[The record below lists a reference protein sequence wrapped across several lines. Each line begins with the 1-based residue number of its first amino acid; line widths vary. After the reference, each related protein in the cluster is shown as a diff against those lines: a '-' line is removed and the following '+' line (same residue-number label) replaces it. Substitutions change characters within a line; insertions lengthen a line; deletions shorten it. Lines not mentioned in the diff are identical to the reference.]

1 MRTITTFS
9 DVERELEEFVP
20 TGPQTTN
27 YTLDT
32 IKRLMTFIGDPQNKI
47 KVIHVAGTSGKT
59 STAYYIAG
67 LLNAVGYTTGL
78 TVSPHINAIN
88 ERTQINMEPLPQDDY
103 CHDMAVF
110 LELVDASGLRPSHF
124 EVLVAFSYWVFAKR
138 KVDIAV
144 VEVGL
149 GGLLDGTN
157 VVSREDKVCVI
168 TDIGFDHEQI
178 LGDTLAK
185 IAAQKAGIIQ
195 QHNDVFMYEQSG
207 DVMDV
212 VRHTVKRKNATLHVA
227 PVEYDAAT
235 TALPVFQKRNFTLA
249 VSVVRFVLENV
260 NHERLTDAQL
270 ITASR
275 THIPGRMEVRRFKSK
290 TLILDGAHNE
300 QKIGALVGA
309 VRQQFPDTDMTL
321 LVSFGQNKQTSVEA
335 SLKLLRQLGSAII
348 ITKFSKGQ
356 DEARSG
362 MEPAELLVF
371 AERAGFTS
379 ITIEEELSS
388 ALELLEK
395 ATTEHG
401 LVVGSLYLIE
411 SVLPMVAER

>member
-9 DVERELEEFVP
+9 DAERELNQFVP

-32 IKRLMTFIGDPQNKI
+32 IKQLMSFIGNPQDQLR
-47 KVIHVAGTSGKT
+47 VIHVAGTSGKT

-78 TVSPHINAIN
+78 TVSPHITHIN
-88 ERTQINMEPLPQDDY
+88 ERTQIDMQPLPQDEY
-103 CHDMAVF
+103 CHDMAEF
-110 LELVDASGLRPSHF
+110 LELVDTSGLQPSHF
-124 EVLVAFSYWVFAKR
+124 ELLVAFSYWVFASH

-157 VVSREDKVCVI
+157 VVSRADKVCVI

-195 QHNDVFMYEQSG
+195 PKNDVFMYEQSAE
-207 DVMDV
+207 VMDV
-212 VRHTVKRKNATLHVA
+212 VRQTVETKQAHLRVVA
-227 PVEYDAAT
+227 PT
-235 TALPVFQKRNFTLA
+235 TIGHIEDIPSFQQRNFTLA
-249 VSVVRFVLENV
+249 SSVVTFVLERDGHV
-260 NHERLTDAQL
+260 QATDEQILSA
-270 ITASR
+270 AH
-275 THIPGRMEVRRFKSK
+275 THIPGRMEIIRYKDK
-290 TLILDGAHNE
+290 LLILDGAHNK
-300 QKIGALVGA
+300 QKISALVSA
-309 VRQQFPDTDMTL
+309 VKQQFPNADMTL
-321 LVSFGQNKQTSVEA
+321 LVSFGQNKQASVDA
-335 SLKLLRQLGSAII
+335 SLKSLRQLGSSII
-348 ITKFSKGQ
+348 ITKFNKGQ

-362 MEPAELLVF
+362 MEPSDLLIRAEH
-371 AERAGFTS
+371 AGFTA
-379 ITIEEELSS
+379 ITVEEDVPA
-388 ALELLEK
+388 ALELLVK
-395 ATTEHG
+395 AKSDVG

-411 SVLPMVAER
+411 TVLPLVA